1 MKTNYYISTYIR
13 AFFEDYLIC
22 RRNLSNCTIQSYRD
36 GIKLCVQYAA
46 RVTKKPVAQLRVT
59 DLDDNLIVDFLK
71 YLEDSRDNSIQSRN
85 HRLGI
90 LCRFF
95 KYISIKEP
103 LLSEY
108 CRKILDIP
116 LKKGGVIPE
125 VTYLEKDEI
134 ESMFDVIDTKTAL
147 GRRDYAILL
156 FMYNTGAR
164 VQETADTRLAWIF
177 FNKPYKVEILG
188 KGRKL
193 RTCPLWPSTVEILQK
208 LIRERGQT
216 SEADGHLFTNRLG
229 QPLSRF
235 GIGNIIVK
243 YSQKAS
249 ENVLSLKKKTVTPHT
264 IRHTTAMHLLQSGV
278 DINVI
283 RSWLGHANLITT
295 HRYVE
300 IDLGM
305 KQKALEACKPN
316 IKTSHKPHYMNPDI
330 LDWLESL

>member
-22 RRNLSNCTIQSYRD
+22 RRNLSSCTIQSYRD
-36 GIKLCVQYAA
+36 GIKLCVRYAA
-46 RVTKKPVAQLRVT
+46 RVTKKPVAKLLVT
-59 DLDDNLIVDFLK
+59 DLDDRLIVDFLK
-71 YLEDSRDNSIQSRN
+71 YLEDSRSNSIQSRN

-95 KYISIKEP
+95 KYISVREP

-116 LKKGGVIPE
+116 LKKGYVSPE
-125 VTYLEKDEI
+125 VTYLEKNEM
-134 ESMFDVIDTKTAL
+134 ESMFNVINTRTAL

-164 VQETADTRLAWIF
+164 VQETADARLSWVS
-177 FNKPYKVEILG
+177 FNKPFKVEILG

-208 LIRERGQT
+208 MMSERGQN
-216 SEADGHLFTNRLG
+216 SESDGHLFTNRLG

-235 GIGNIIVK
+235 GIWNIVVK
-243 YSQKAS
+243 YSHKAS
-249 ENVLSLKKKTVTPHT
+249 ESIPSLKKKTVTPHT

-283 RSWLGHANLITT
+283 RSWLGHANLVTT

-300 IDLGM
+300 IDLAM
-305 KQKALEACKPN
+305 KQKALEACKPST
-316 IKTSHKPHYMNPDI
+316 KTSHNPRYKNPDI
-330 LDWLESL
+330 LAWLESL